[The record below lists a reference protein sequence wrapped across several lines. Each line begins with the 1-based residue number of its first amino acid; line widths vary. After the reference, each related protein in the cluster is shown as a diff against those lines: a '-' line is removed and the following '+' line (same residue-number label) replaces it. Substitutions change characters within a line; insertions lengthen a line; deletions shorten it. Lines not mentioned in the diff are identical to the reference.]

1 MKRIP
6 KLPKQVKTTKVVVKK
21 SAPKKMPKK

>member
-6 KLPKQVKTTKVVVKK
+6 KLPKEAKSIKVVKK
-21 SAPKKMPKK
+21 VAPKKMPKNN